1 MSHAAEK
8 KASAT
13 RRRSRRGASPSRG
26 RPSVER
32 EWQNIERTLGLFA
45 RLQEAAARERGR
57 DRSSTAADDM
67 EQLAWAHV
75 READPVRL
83 SHAER
88 LLDVSNQTVRAWL
101 AEGVLADAGGSP
113 RRVDLESFLQ
123 AKEIADELR
132 EQGRDRDFLS
142 VVLSRAEAL
151 GLAEDD
157 EFRESR
163 RQMRRGERR
172 RRPY

>member
-1 MSHAAEK
+1 MSRTAEK
-8 KASAT
+8 ASTT
-13 RRRSRRGASPSRG
+13 RRRSRQRTSPSRA

-57 DRSSTAADDM
+57 NPSSKAADDM

-75 READPVRL
+75 QEADPVRL

-88 LLDVSNQTVRAWL
+88 LLGVSNQTVRAWL

-113 RRVDLESFLQ
+113 RRVELESVVH

-132 EQGRDRDFLS
+132 EQGRDRAFLS
-142 VVLSRAEAL
+142 TVLSRAEAL
-151 GLAEDD
+151 ALEDD
-157 EFRESR
+157 DDFRESR
-163 RQMRRGERR
+163 RQMRGGERR